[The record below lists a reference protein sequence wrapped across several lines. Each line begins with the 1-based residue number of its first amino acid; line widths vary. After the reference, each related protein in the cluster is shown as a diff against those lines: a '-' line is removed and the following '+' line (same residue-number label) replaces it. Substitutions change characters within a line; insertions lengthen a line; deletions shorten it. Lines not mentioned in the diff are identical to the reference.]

1 MKYIPGILNK
11 QLILSGVV
19 LSKLLF
25 LKIMNQLTQYLHNNL
40 YLWLYY
46 FIYNFILDRPSP
58 RKEVRSNSQQNSS
71 STSFQ
76 DFQES
81 VNDAWE
87 IGDDEFCN
95 ILGTFFCFTFKYL
108 I

>member
-1 MKYIPGILNK
+1 MF
-11 QLILSGVV
+11 LIL
-19 LSKLLF
+19 
-25 LKIMNQLTQYLHNNL
+25 LK
-40 YLWLYY
+40 
-46 FIYNFILDRPSP
+46 YNFLLDRPSP

-95 ILGTFFCFTFKYL
+95 ILGKFFALNLNVRFYERIITHLSNPAKLRIATHSKAGVFTG